1 MAAADATELRLAG
14 HFPLVHKSCKKP
26 AAEFFDCFSEKAN
39 QPPEGDAAAARNGL
53 SACADLMASYDK
65 CMSKV
70 PARKLIRVQEEYR
83 LAPGAK
89 R

>member
-1 MAAADATELRLAG
+1 MATEELRLAD

-26 AAEFFDCFSEKAN
+26 AARFFECFSEKAD
-39 QPPEGDAAAARNGL
+39 QPPEGDAAAARKGL
-53 SACADLMASYDK
+53 AACASLMADYDK

-70 PARKLIRVQEEYR
+70 PARPLIRVQEEYR